1 MFPIQQKKGKQ
12 LLLFNQELKK
22 KILLFL
28 NELVLFCILLG
39 LDYSLLGQR
48 FCFFLKKCCPFS
60 LYKIMKLIYLHS
72 ADKEEQMKTRFYLIF
87 NKIFLQLSGK
97 RM

>member
-1 MFPIQQKKGKQ
+1 MSWF
-12 LLLFNQELKK
+12 F
-22 KILLFL
+22 F
-28 NELVLFCILLG
+28 VFFLG
-39 LDYSLLGQR
+39 LDYSLLGQC
-48 FCFFLKKCCPFS
+48 FCFFFFKEMLSFS
-60 LYKIMKLIYLHS
+60 LYKIMKLIYFHS

>member
-1 MFPIQQKKGKQ
+1 
-12 LLLFNQELKK
+12 
-22 KILLFL
+22 
-28 NELVLFCILLG
+28 
-39 LDYSLLGQR
+39 
-48 FCFFLKKCCPFS
+48 
-60 LYKIMKLIYLHS
+60 MKLIYLHS

>member
-1 MFPIQQKKGKQ
+1 MNMFPIQQKKGKQ

-48 FCFFLKKCCPFS
+48 FCFFFKEMLSFF
-60 LYKIMKLIYLHS
+60 LI
-72 ADKEEQMKTRFYLIF
+72 
-87 NKIFLQLSGK
+87 
-97 RM
+97 

>member
-1 MFPIQQKKGKQ
+1 MLPIQQKKGKQ
-12 LLLFNQELKK
+12 LLLFNQDLKK

-39 LDYSLLGQR
+39 LDYSLLGQL
-48 FCFFLKKCCPFS
+48 FCFFKEMLSFS

-72 ADKEEQMKTRFYLIF
+72 ADKEEKMKTRFYLIF

>member
-22 KILLFL
+22 KILFL

-48 FCFFLKKCCPFS
+48 FCFFKEMLSFS

>member
-39 LDYSLLGQR
+39 LDYSLLGQP
-48 FCFFLKKCCPFS
+48 FCFFKEMLSFS

-72 ADKEEQMKTRFYLIF
+72 ADKEEKMKTRFYLIF

>member
-48 FCFFLKKCCPFS
+48 FCFFFLKKCPFS

>member
-39 LDYSLLGQR
+39 FDYSLLGQL
-48 FCFFLKKCCPFS
+48 FLLF
-60 LYKIMKLIYLHS
+60 
-72 ADKEEQMKTRFYLIF
+72 
-87 NKIFLQLSGK
+87 
-97 RM
+97 